1 MYSIFSSSLTHSY
14 HTIPKK
20 TFYFTQLKYTAL
32 ELSDTRGTVVLFSAA
47 GVAEAEAILGRL
59 LEHDL
64 PSSMF
69 YRVLGSNFLTAIR
82 GVGGAYARVMASFVQ
97 SLQTLW
103 TEGKLSNFEYLIH
116 LNAAA
121 GRSFLDLTQV
131 RRTLFYFLSLQ
142 ILL

>member
-1 MYSIFSSSLTHSY
+1 MYYVPFSVYSLPHSLTIY
-14 HTIPKK
+14 QLFI
-20 TFYFTQLKYTAL
+20 QLKYTAL
-32 ELSDTRGTVVLFSAA
+32 ELSDTRGSVVLFSAV

-64 PSSMF
+64 PSSIF
-69 YRVLGSNFLTAIR
+69 HRVLGSNFLTAIR
-82 GVGGAYARVMASFVQ
+82 GVGSAYTRVRAAFVQ

-131 RRTLFYFLSLQ
+131 RNNTHSLLQ
-142 ILL
+142 